1 MVPDSKDLQFDTDQK
16 VLIVKVR
23 QFKNCRMK
31 QEEKEHTIFANL
43 GKVGSLWFDMGAD
56 TQFKHCVIVGMRKDK
71 KEDPQ
76 KTYYILVVQKKPLV
90 KRYKR
95 LGVGEVKAPY
105 VSGESDTGKL
115 L

>member
-1 MVPDSKDLQFDTDQK
+1 ME
-16 VLIVKVR
+16 
-23 QFKNCRMK
+23 
-31 QEEKEHTIFANL
+31 QEEKEYAIFANL
-43 GKVGSLWFDMGAD
+43 RKVGSLWFDIGDKA
-56 TQFKHCVIVGMRKDK
+56 QFKHCVIVRMRKDE

-95 LGVGEVKAPY
+95 LGVREVKAPY
-105 VSGESDTGKL
+105 ILKKSDTRKL